1 MTKQYKTNYFLTFC
15 LGIGSSFLTMIPG
28 CAIMFSFCDGLNT
41 PEFISRL
48 LSKSWMLLFVVLLA
62 IVANFVC
69 STFSKEQILINNS
82 MLEYIDK
89 KQNLSKISLNDVS
102 LLVLDVGV
110 LMTKSKYRGNNI
122 KPCSIS
128 LYDNN
133 EKVLTIKNPSI
144 NLIKDLKQL
153 TNVKI
158 KIKGYSIY
166 IVFMIMWLILG
177 CIAIVVQ

>member
-1 MTKQYKTNYFLTFC
+1 MTKQYKTDCFLTFC
-15 LGIGSSFLTMIPG
+15 FGLGLSFLAMIPG
-28 CAIMFSFCDGLNT
+28 FAIMLSFGDGINT
-41 PEFISRL
+41 HEFISKL
-48 LSKSWMLLFVVLLA
+48 LSKSWMLLLVALLVV
-62 IVANFVC
+62 VANFII

-110 LMTKSKYRGNNI
+110 IMARNKYGRNNG

-133 EKVLTIKNPSI
+133 EKVLTINNPSI

-153 TNVKI
+153 TNAKI
-158 KIKGYSIY
+158 KTKGYGIY
-166 IVFMIMWLILG
+166 LIVMIMWLILA
-177 CIAIVVQ
+177 CIVVTVQ

>member
-1 MTKQYKTNYFLTFC
+1 
-15 LGIGSSFLTMIPG
+15 MIPG
-28 CAIMFSFCDGLNT
+28 FVIMLSFGDGINT

-48 LSKSWMLLFVVLLA
+48 LSKSWMLLFVILL
-62 IVANFVC
+62 IVVANFVM
-69 STFSKEQILINNS
+69 STFSKEQILINNF

-89 KQNLSKISLNDVS
+89 KQNLSKISLNDIS

-110 LMTKSKYRGNNI
+110 IMAGNKYGRHNG

-133 EKVLTIKNPSI
+133 EKVLTINNPSI

-153 TNVKI
+153 TNAKI
-158 KIKGYSIY
+158 KIKGYGIY
-166 IVFMIMWLILG
+166 FIVMIIWLILG
-177 CIAIVVQ
+177 CAITAIQ